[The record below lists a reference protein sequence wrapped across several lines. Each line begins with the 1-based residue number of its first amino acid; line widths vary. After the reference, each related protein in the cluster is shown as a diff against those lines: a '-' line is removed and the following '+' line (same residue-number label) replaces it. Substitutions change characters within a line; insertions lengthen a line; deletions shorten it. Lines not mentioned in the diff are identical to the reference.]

1 MSPFNSNEVEEFLLE
16 SVVLVCIVNVH
27 SHQLWGVHVQTPG
40 EGGRKSN
47 ISEHHCSTNRWKNDA
62 VHLETKQQSFCAKDK
77 KCLQKTK
84 QWCQT
89 KTKAAFIGLWHW
101 TAEDL
106 IVCRALGEQLRGL
119 MKTRHWDPPL
129 SVHTLGPDPFFFFFF
144 WQSAI
149 IRCHLARVVRE
160 CRCFQRLTEK
170 QTERAIK

>member
-1 MSPFNSNEVEEFLLE
+1 MSPFNSNEVEELLLE

-89 KTKAAFIGLWHW
+89 KTKAAFIGLWRW

-106 IVCRALGEQLRGL
+106 IVCRALGNSCVAWWRRGAEIL
-119 MKTRHWDPPL
+119 HCQSIPWARIR
-129 SVHTLGPDPFFFFFF
+129 FFFF
-144 WQSAI
+144 WQSTI
-149 IRCHLARVVRE
+149 ICRHLAWVVRE